1 MSLFLSKEILKRN
14 KQLDF
19 LGRLSGLANAAL
31 KQGRGTV
38 RQAVPIKN
46 REKTIMKFKDM
57 KIGDRFNYGWLGL
70 VEVVAIHVFGTV
82 DVVNAKGKYYR
93 ITGLA

>member
-1 MSLFLSKEILKRN
+1 
-14 KQLDF
+14 
-19 LGRLSGLANAAL
+19 L
-31 KQGRGTV
+31 KQKFHPFHSPVVGCGR
-38 RQAVPIKN
+38 ADYLSAAM
-46 REKTIMKFKDM
+46 EKTIMKFKDM